1 MSLNSLQ
8 DRMEQRA
15 ASMAQMAK
23 RANNPQDIQAMQQR
37 LTMEIQNGTIKP
49 YIGIPLIQELTKRLG
64 EVKAKAAMNV
74 MGAQAPA
81 QGGAPAAPAAP
92 IAQQVMQQATQES
105 QGLEALPSNLPQ
117 SYAGGGIIAFEGGGE
132 VERYQNEGSTGT
144 TPAGRYV
151 SGAQQQVGNYFSGVQ
166 QQGAEYEEKQR
177 LRNELISKYGP
188 SAGFTGLF
196 KPQSD
201 ADRQAAQN
209 LMSQIDK
216 LSLPQ
221 LQALSAQGP
230 SALPTIAPVVTPNA
244 AEPYVLSET
253 DARLQALHGNKSY
266 YGDGYGTT
274 YDKGNVP
281 QAKINSYMQANKG
294 ANQLLNTPPNT
305 SATSRIPGAGSFKA
319 PTLES
324 YTPTAATLPDRA
336 APVLTDL
343 NSFIK
348 DLPKKTKEATEDAI
362 TKTQKTYEDMDKPG
376 FEARESRLDKR
387 EAGLEKNAAI
397 TRALYLMNLGFGVA
411 GSKERSVAGALGKE
425 GREGIQNLIQGEAAN
440 RAARDKLEDYRD
452 NLDIQKVQ
460 AKKGNYQAAQAAGDR
475 AADNLYKYQNLNMT
489 AASAGNTQAIQR
501 YQAEQQGDIGKAGV
515 LNQREQLNMSAVDQK
530 NRNVLGL
537 AGLDLQNRQLAQQGD
552 LGRQNIAMQE
562 RRFNAM
568 DKASQARLQQV
579 KANAS
584 KDFTINVAPQL
595 NAQFIKEYGPNWR
608 TAQDARSLQA
618 QMLFTQ
624 QQDAYVSQATG
635 QAMDVLGARQADTLL
650 LMGQ

>member
-64 EVKAKAAMNV
+64 EAKAKAAMNV

-117 SYAGGGIIAFEGGGE
+117 EYAGGGIIAFEGGGE

-230 SALPTIAPVVTPNA
+230 SALPTIAPVVTPNDVA
-244 AEPYVLSET
+244 PTAVAP
-253 DARLQALHGNKSY
+253 DQINK
-266 YGDGYGTT
+266 
-274 YDKGNVP
+274 
-281 QAKINSYMQANKG
+281 YMQANKG

-336 APVLTDL
+336 APKLTDL
-343 NSFIK
+343 NEITK
-348 DLPKKTKEATEDAI
+348 NLPKD
-362 TKTQKTYEDMDKPG
+362 QKTVFSKAVTEEQAKLEAMDKPG
-376 FEARESRLDKR
+376 FEARESRLGKR
-387 EAGLEKNAAI
+387 EAGFEKDAAI
-397 TRALYLMNLGFGVA
+397 NRALNLMNLGFGVA

-425 GREGIQNLIQGEAAN
+425 GREGIRNLIQGEAAN

-452 NLDIQKVQ
+452 TLEQQKVQ
-460 AKKGNYQAAQAAGDR
+460 AKKGNYQASQTAGREASRDLLAATQFAFTGAQAGNAQ
-475 AADNLYKYQNLNMT
+475 ATSLYGIL
-489 AASAGNTQAIQR
+489 
-501 YQAEQQGDIGKAGV
+501 QQGDIGKAGV

-537 AGLDLQNRQLAQQGD
+537 AGLNLQNQQLAQQGEYQRAN
-552 LGRQNIAMQE
+552 LAMQE
-562 RRFNAM
+562 KRFAAM
-568 DKASQARLQQV
+568 DATAQARLRQV
-579 KANAS
+579 QANAS

-595 NAQFIKEYGPNWR
+595 NAQFTKEYGSNWR
-608 TAQDARSLQA
+608 TGQDPRSLEA
-618 QMLFTQ
+618 QLKFKQ
-624 QQDAYVSQATG
+624 QQDAYMSQAIG
-635 QAMDVLGARQADTLL
+635 QAMDVVGARQADIL
-650 LMGQ
+650 LMSQQP

>member
-64 EVKAKAAMNV
+64 EAKAKAAMNV

-117 SYAGGGIIAFEGGGE
+117 SYAGGGIIAFEDGGE
-132 VERYQNEGSTGT
+132 VEEPLRFQNEGVVPSELKYKDWNSLP
-144 TPAGRYV
+144 PARDG
-151 SGAQQQVGNYFSGVQ
+151 GGPFFSGDVGAKIGTALE
-166 QQGAEYEEKQR
+166 QGKRRIDPITGESITYGQF
-177 LRNELISKYGP
+177 LRNQEKER
-188 SAGFTGLF
+188 TG
-196 KPQSD
+196 
-201 ADRQAAQN
+201 AA
-209 LMSQIDK
+209 
-216 LSLPQ
+216 PF
-221 LQALSAQGP
+221 
-230 SALPTIAPVVTPNA
+230 V
-244 AEPYVLSET
+244 EPYVLTET
-253 DARLQALHGNKSY
+253 DARLQAIHGNKNY